1 MLACSLQGEVLHEW
15 KCANP
20 NGRVGLLEC
29 LSQKARQIAQGLP
42 LGAFDR
48 LELDGPQGRVVAQV
62 EADRALFVRVSR
74 VPREGEAASF
84 GA

>member
-1 MLACSLQGEVLHEW
+1 MSSDAVVIPGAAVEG
-15 KCANP
+15 KD
-20 NGRVGLLEC
+20 
-29 LSQKARQIAQGLP
+29 RQIAQGLP

-48 LELDGPQGRVVAQV
+48 LELDGPQGRVVAQL

-74 VPREGEAASF
+74 VPVEGEAASF